1 MGNRIV
7 LWLTKMRDLGFEK
20 NERVVTKIIQAI
32 RKFCVSL
39 VELKTQ
45 QNKLSTEDLEGNC
58 YNYQKENLNAWLHLE
73 HSKNFALMEL
83 QRQRAT

>member
-39 VELKTQ
+39 VVLKIQ
-45 QNKLSTEDLEGNC
+45 QNKMSTEDLERSC
-58 YNYQKENLNAWLHLE
+58 YNHQKVNLNAWLHSE
-73 HSKNFALMEL
+73 QSKNLALMEL